1 MKWGRSG
8 DRLLLFAKIFFKLCQ
23 LGCTGRAGRVT
34 MMMRKCKGGGA
45 VNIKYKADELEAAFE
60 KARARCIDGHVP
72 PVDYVLHEFTSISN
86 DTMNNYIKWAEEME
100 AGKREPDPEVMRASA
115 AIKKWQEFKTFWWVT
130 LGVTNEKLQS
140 MAIFNLKQPCN
151 GGYTDKPV
159 GAVGNVEIVINTQG
173 VGDKAFK

>member
-1 MKWGRSG
+1 M
-8 DRLLLFAKIFFKLCQ
+8 
-23 LGCTGRAGRVT
+23 
-34 MMMRKCKGGGA
+34 
-45 VNIKYKADELEAAFE
+45 NIKYRADELEEAIE
-60 KARARCIDGHVP
+60 KCMAYCNDHNKP
-72 PVDYVLHEFTSISN
+72 PVDFVLHMFTSISS
-86 DTMNNYIKWAEEME
+86 DTMSNYLKWAEEME
-100 AGKREPDPEVMRASA
+100 AGKREPDSEVMRASE

>member
-1 MKWGRSG
+1 
-8 DRLLLFAKIFFKLCQ
+8 
-23 LGCTGRAGRVT
+23 

-45 VNIKYKADELEAAFE
+45 VNIKYGADELEAAFE
-60 KARARCIDGHVP
+60 AARERCVDGHVP